1 MTTALI
7 IYSYSR
13 CSTCR
18 RAVSWLR
25 NNHIFFEEINIVD
38 KPPQKELLK
47 KAFFQIGNRKKLFN
61 TSGQSYR
68 SLGASTVASMSDE
81 EALEALASDG
91 KLIKR
96 PFLITQEGQFLLG
109 FNQED
114 WTKVLL

>member
-1 MTTALI
+1 MTTSLT

-25 NNHIFFEEINIVD
+25 NNNILFEEINIID

-47 KAFFQIGNRKKLFN
+47 KAFDQIGNRKKLFN

-68 SLGASTVASMSDE
+68 SLGASTVTSMSDD

-96 PFLITQEGQFLLG
+96 PFLITQECQFILG
-109 FNQED
+109 FNQEE
-114 WTKVLL
+114 WAKVLL